1 MTKPIEYINITKNK
15 YKIYKIYTI
24 YIKNK
29 RERVL
34 LITVVYQCMNAERII
49 TKLHGRMTF
58 TNWIPEQGA
67 LIM

>member
-15 YKIYKIYTI
+15 YKIYARYT
-24 YIKNK
+24 KNEI
-29 RERVL
+29 ERVF

-58 TNWIPEQGA
+58 TNWIPEQGT

>member
-15 YKIYKIYTI
+15 YKIYTI
-24 YIKNK
+24 CIKNK
-29 RERVL
+29 RERAL
-34 LITVVYQCMNAERII
+34 LITDVYQCMNVERII

>member
-15 YKIYKIYTI
+15 YKIYTI
-24 YIKNK
+24 CIKNK
-29 RERVL
+29 REKVL

-58 TNWIPEQGA
+58 TNWILEQGT

>member
-15 YKIYKIYTI
+15 YKIYTMC
-24 YIKNK
+24 IKNK
-29 RERVL
+29 REKVL

>member
-1 MTKPIEYINITKNK
+1 MC
-15 YKIYKIYTI
+15 
-24 YIKNK
+24 IKNK
-29 RERVL
+29 RERVF

-58 TNWIPEQGA
+58 TNWIPEQGT